1 MARSEAFSAAQ
12 RERLERAVAAAEEQ
26 TGMRFSLRVGPV
38 EPEPRL
44 QAERLLAHIADSPR
58 DAAVLVMVG
67 PGERRVEVMT
77 TPAARRRVTDHA
89 AGLAVLSMTSTF
101 AVGDLVGGIVSGIR
115 QLADAAG
122 RAGGVQGAPELA
134 QGRVSGRAP
143 TGAGQSE
150 TVTSTGRRALDAG
163 PGSAGDHSEHAGPDR
178 DPDRNDLA
186 DGGRFVEHDDGEGA
200 GVAAGGIRK
209 RT

>member
-12 RERLERAVAAAEEQ
+12 RERLERALAAAEEQ
-26 TGMRFSLRVGPV
+26 TGLRFSLRVGPV
-38 EPEPRL
+38 ESEPRL

-58 DAAVLVMVG
+58 DAVVLLMVA

-77 TPAARRRVTDHA
+77 TPAARRRITDHA

-143 TGAGQSE
+143 MGAGQSE

-163 PGSAGDHSEHAGPDR
+163 PDTPGSDHAGQAAR